1 MVIGGTIGN
10 QPYSPKTFYFDALK
24 NVWSNGPALITGRQ
38 SHGCGRI
45 AVSGSNTAQTV
56 IVAGG
61 DNGGILSSVEIMDG
75 ATNTWRAGKKT
86 LNEKRLTISLK
97 V

>member
-1 MVIGGTIGN
+1 MVIGGTIGV
-10 QPYSPKTFYFDALK
+10 QQYSPKTFYFDALK

-45 AVSGSNTAQTV
+45 AVSSSNTVQTV

-61 DNGGILSSVEIMDG
+61 DNGGILSSVEILDG
-75 ATNTWRAGKKT
+75 TTNTWRAGRKSSSKKDHQ
-86 LNEKRLTISLK
+86 
-97 V
+97 